1 MKRKIYSLLI
11 LSALLF
17 LSSCT
22 IQLAK
27 DIFDYDE
34 NPFLNPETIAEPH
47 EDGTIRFLA
56 FSDLHI
62 NRSATQSNVTERYE
76 EIINVIKCGKA
87 EFDFIMNLGDLND
100 SGDIY
105 EQHFR
110 DFMEALST
118 LQRMSP
124 GR

>member
-1 MKRKIYSLLI
+1 MKMRTASLLTLI
-11 LSALLF
+11 ALLL

-47 EDGTIRFLA
+47 EEGTIRFLA

-62 NRSATQSNVTERYE
+62 NRSATQSDVTERYE
-76 EIINVIKCGKA
+76 EIIN
-87 EFDFIMNLGDLND
+87 
-100 SGDIY
+100 DIIP
-105 EQHFR
+105 QLHV
-110 DFMEALST
+110 
-118 LQRMSP
+118 
-124 GR
+124 